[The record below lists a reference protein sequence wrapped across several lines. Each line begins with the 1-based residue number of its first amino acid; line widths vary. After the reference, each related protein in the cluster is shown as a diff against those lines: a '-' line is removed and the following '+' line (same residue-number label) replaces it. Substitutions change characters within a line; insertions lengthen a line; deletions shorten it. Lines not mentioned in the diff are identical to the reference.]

1 VSERAD
7 KWTDRPANRT
17 QQDVA
22 EQDAAKQDVVK
33 QDVAQQHVLLR
44 PAEPADVRAIA
55 EFQTRCWRQAYRG
68 LVAQDYLDQM
78 DGDRREP
85 VWRQRLVTGSR
96 RIALAEI
103 DGDLVGVVS
112 WGAARTSD
120 DAPPLELKSLYV
132 DAARHGSGVAAA
144 LMHVAIA
151 DADAQLWCYEDNPR
165 ARAFYAKQGFQPD
178 GERIIDPDTGLWE
191 LRLVRRT

>member
-1 VSERAD
+1 VSEPAD
-7 KWTDRPANRT
+7 NWADERTNRV
-17 QQDVA
+17 QRDVLQ
-22 EQDAAKQDVVK
+22 EDVE
-33 QDVAQQHVLLR
+33 QQHVEQEDVVLR
-44 PAEPADVRAIA
+44 PAEAADVRAIA
-55 EFQTRCWRQAYRG
+55 EFQTRCWRQAYPG
-68 LVAQDYLDQM
+68 LVPQDYLDQL
-78 DGDRREP
+78 DVDRRETM
-85 VWRQRLVTGSR
+85 WRRRLVSGSR

-112 WGAARTSD
+112 WGQARSND

-144 LMHVAIA
+144 LLHVAIA

-165 ARAFYAKQGFQPD
+165 ARAFYAKQGFRPD
-178 GERIIDPDTGLWE
+178 GERIIDPDTGVWE